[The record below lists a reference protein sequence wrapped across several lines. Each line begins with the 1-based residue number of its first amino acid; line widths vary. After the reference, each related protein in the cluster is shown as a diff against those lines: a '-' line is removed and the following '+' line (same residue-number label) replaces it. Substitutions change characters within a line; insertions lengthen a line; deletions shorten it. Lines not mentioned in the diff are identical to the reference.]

1 MAYDSVK
8 TSKLNSALN
17 KAELDT
23 KKLKDLKSSFN
34 ANKWNS
40 VARKKVEKAIDD
52 LISLYN
58 DLNKK
63 VDGARDIKDK
73 IKKVQDLQDDNESY
87 RYWLNYYKKRRT
99 NDDGTSNEYA
109 LEKVRYYQNK
119 INTNNQ
125 TINRL
130 KSQIEDFL

>member
-73 IKKVQDLQDDNESY
+73 IKK
-87 RYWLNYYKKRRT
+87 YKIYKMIINHTHTGLITIKKGGLMMMVHLMNMLLRKL
-99 NDDGTSNEYA
+99 GII
-109 LEKVRYYQNK
+109 K
-119 INTNNQ
+119 I
-125 TINRL
+125 
-130 KSQIEDFL
+130 K